1 MAHFAR
7 RGWLRGHSVIRR
19 WTSSLLSNG
28 CARLRYTLPAH
39 TAPAHDRLDDERL
52 ISLKEAAARF
62 PISHSQLKL
71 LAKQGRLAAKKLGR
85 DWFTTAEAVAAY
97 LANAE
102 LRSRDPHKYK
112 RDC

>member
-1 MAHFAR
+1 M
-7 RGWLRGHSVIRR
+7 
-19 WTSSLLSNG
+19 
-28 CARLRYTLPAH
+28 
-39 TAPAHDRLDDERL
+39 DDEDR

-71 LAKQGRLAAKKLGR
+71 LAKQGRLEAKKLGR
-85 DWFTTAEAVAAY
+85 DWFTTAEAVTAY

-102 LRSRDPHKYK
+102 LRSKNPHKYK